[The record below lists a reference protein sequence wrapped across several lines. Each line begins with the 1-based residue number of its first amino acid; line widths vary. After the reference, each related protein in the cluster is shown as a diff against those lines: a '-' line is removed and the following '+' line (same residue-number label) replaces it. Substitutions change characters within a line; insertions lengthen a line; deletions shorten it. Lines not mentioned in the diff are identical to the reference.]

1 MHCMVDFGEAEFEIT
16 VNNQLQMA
24 VYGVNNAGHATRP
37 TVPPHIINMLVPP
50 FLLVV
55 LIL

>member
-1 MHCMVDFGEAEFEIT
+1 MHCMVDFGEFEIT

-37 TVPPHIINMLVPP
+37 TVTPHILNMLVPP
-50 FLLVV
+50 FLLGV